1 MHAAISRLFPVRKSN
16 KSTPLWNTNISSFFY
31 FPLNTIIDLRALFL
45 QRYDF
50 INRHGLGSNMAGL
63 STEFA
68 WFYRQLPCITANL
81 LLYFSAKRPAQLKFP
96 DSI

>member
-1 MHAAISRLFPVRKSN
+1 MHAGPLRLFPVRKPH
-16 KSTPLWNTNISSFFY
+16 KSTPLWNTTISSFFY
-31 FPLNTIIDLRALFL
+31 FPLNTIIVLRALFS
-45 QRYDF
+45 QRYRF

-81 LLYFSAKRPAQLKFP
+81 LLYFPAKWPAQLKFP